1 MNTATERGNA
11 GLTQNSEHSN
21 GLGLRAAGTRVLLL
35 ALLVAV
41 AGLWTGCSADEAQ
54 SLNIMNLGVKA
65 YNEGNYPNAV
75 KHLKEANQV
84 WPENDKAN
92 YMLGQIYLWKYDQP
106 EQAIVYFDKAT
117 TQAPDEADYWYHR
130 GHCQTV
136 LKKYTDAES
145 SLGRAVELNP
155 KHAEAHY
162 RLGVL
167 AERQGKP
174 KKGAEHYMNSVRADA
189 RIPYAYYNLGDLYF
203 RNSKFEQARRVF
215 KNGVDNNPDHPELH
229 HGMGLAYVALDR
241 KQEAL
246 VEFQEALRLK
256 SSYPSALYNI
266 GMTYVDL
273 GDKAR
278 AKTYLEKF
286 VNQAVSGENSARITA
301 AEARLFEIKTAEMQ
315 AQ

>member
-1 MNTATERGNA
+1 MNLATITGRQPVCNPSELGASGWMTAARRVVVLA
-11 GLTQNSEHSN
+11 LVV
-21 GLGLRAAGTRVLLL
+21 AAG
-35 ALLVAV
+35 
-41 AGLWTGCSADEAQ
+41 GLWSGCSADEAH
-54 SLNIMNLGVKA
+54 SLNIMNRGVKY
-65 YNEGNYPNAV
+65 YNEGNYPSAV
-75 KHLKEANQV
+75 KNLKEANQV
-84 WPENDKAN
+84 WPGNHKAY

-106 EQAIVYFDKAT
+106 EQAIAYFDKAT
-117 TQAPDEADYWYHR
+117 TLAPDKADYWYHR

-136 LKKYTDAES
+136 LKNYTDAEA
-145 SLGRAVELNP
+145 SLTRAVELNP

-167 AERQGKP
+167 AERQGKV
-174 KKGAEHYMNSVRADA
+174 KKAAEHYMNSIRADA

-203 RNSKFEQARRVF
+203 RNSKYEEARRVF
-215 KNGVDNNPDHPELH
+215 KNGVENNPKHAELH
-229 HGMGLAYVALDR
+229 HGLGLTYLTLDR

-246 VEFQEALRLK
+246 VEFQEALSLK

-286 VNQAVSGENSARITA
+286 VKQAVSGENSARITA
-301 AEARLFEIKTAEMQ
+301 AEARLLEIKTAEMQ

>member
-1 MNTATERGNA
+1 M
-11 GLTQNSEHSN
+11 
-21 GLGLRAAGTRVLLL
+21 LLL
-35 ALLVAV
+35 ALLLAV
-41 AGLWTGCSADEAQ
+41 SAMWTGCSADEAH
-54 SLNIMNLGVKA
+54 SLNIMNAGVKF

-75 KHLKEANQV
+75 QRLKEANQV
-84 WPENDKAN
+84 WPENHKAN

-106 EQAIVYFDKAT
+106 EQAIAYFDKAT
-117 TQAPDEADYWYHR
+117 TLAPDDADYWYHR

-136 LKKYTDAES
+136 LKNYTDAES
-145 SLGRAVELNP
+145 SLARAVELNP
-155 KHAEAHY
+155 KHAESHY
-162 RLGVL
+162 RLGIL
-167 AERQGKP
+167 SERQGKVRDA
-174 KKGAEHYMNSVRADA
+174 AEHYMNSIRADP

-203 RNSKFEQARRVF
+203 RNSKFEEARRVF
-215 KNGVDNNPDHPELH
+215 KNGVENNANHPELH
-229 HGMGLAYVALDR
+229 HGLGLTYITLDR

-286 VNQAVSGENSARITA
+286 VNGAVSGENSARITA
-301 AEARLFEIKTAEMQ
+301 AEARLLEIKTAEMQ